1 MLKRLLAIAAL
12 FIIFPAEIPAVDQ
25 QTGRTSFNILAVD
38 PAPGSTLAAGD
49 KLYVHISYDSPVP
62 VRFVAQALRQET
74 LQVDAFAS
82 STPPYDAGKGEAMA
96 WIGFP
101 RPIRIDE
108 IRVTAFDMDWHELG
122 TRFGEAVVTWEDRED
137 KPPRQP
143 APWVNLL
150 LKHHRHVFDNNFDPQ
165 PKKPAPLFD
174 VFFLLSFLAMPLYLL
189 MQVQMLIR
197 YRGSWQW
204 YASAPL
210 HPILPLALYSAFGLG
225 LSAELWVI
233 FIFRYMAVALVYL
246 LILWAV
252 KWRHDRDSALAN
264 QRDSSEEGST

>member
-1 MLKRLLAIAAL
+1 MLKHFLAIAAL
-12 FIIFPAEIPAVDQ
+12 LIIFPAEIPAVDQ

-49 KLYVHISYDSPVP
+49 KLYVHIRYDSPVP

-74 LQVDAFAS
+74 LQEDAFTS
-82 STPPYDAGKGEAMA
+82 STPPYDAGHGEAMV
-96 WIGFP
+96 WVGFP

-108 IRVTAFDMDWHELG
+108 LRVTAFDMDWHELG
-122 TRFGEAVVTWEDRED
+122 TRFDEAVITWEERED
-137 KPPRQP
+137 EPPRQP
-143 APWVNLL
+143 ASWVNLL
-150 LKHHRHVFDNNFDPQ
+150 LKRHRHVFDNNFDPQ

-174 VFFLLSFLAMPLYLL
+174 VFLLLSFMAMPLYLL
-189 MQVQMLIR
+189 MQIQMLIR

-225 LSAELWVI
+225 LSTELWVI
-233 FIFRYMAVALVYL
+233 FIFRYMSVALVYL
-246 LILWAV
+246 LILWV
-252 KWRHDRDSALAN
+252 VRRKREKPKLPGNPQETLA
-264 QRDSSEEGST
+264 EGSE